1 VPSLNALLELRTRAE
16 AEHELTRRVRAEYA
30 EMPGLC
36 LTLSQAQRLWA
47 VDRQI
52 CEAVFRGLIAHRFL
66 RMTTTGRFVRY

>member
-1 VPSLNALLELRTRAE
+1 MPLTNALLEGRTRAD

-47 VDRQI
+47 VDRQT
-52 CEAVFRGLIAHRFL
+52 CEAVFRALIAHGFL
-66 RMTTTGRFVRY
+66 RITTKGHFVRC